1 MKKIINF
8 ITNAIKYYINQVRII
23 NLKNKG
29 ATIGKNVVICKNCK
43 FDNPQKLVIGDN
55 VYIGNNF
62 YSNCI
67 GGLTIGSG
75 TIISY
80 NCTIMTYNHDYK
92 EDLFMPYGLANIYK
106 EVVIKEHVWIGI
118 NVNIAGGVVIEKNAV
133 IGMGTTVA
141 KRIEEGNIYAGGRIL
156 SKREHKI
163 YKYDL
168 LQVRVMYNPLHYIKF
183 KKIVRRLKRQG
194 IIKFDEIYKVYSN
207 DDYLSLIYR
216 WCENN
221 NYEVDWKNEI
231 LKLQKSQK

>member
-1 MKKIINF
+1 MKRTIEF
-8 ITNAIKYYINQVRII
+8 ISNAIKYYINYRRIKK
-23 NLKNKG
+23 LRKKG
-29 ATIGKNVVICKNCK
+29 AKIGKNVVICKKCK

-92 EDLFMPYGLANIYK
+92 EDLFMPYGLSNIYK
-106 EVVIKEHVWIGI
+106 EVIIKEHVWIGI
-118 NVNIAGGVVIEKNAV
+118 NVNIAGGVVIEENSV

-141 KRIEEGNIYAGGRIL
+141 KTITAGSIYAGGRVL
-156 SKREHKI
+156 SKREEKL

-168 LQVRVMYNPLHYIKF
+168 LQVRVMYNPIHYLEF
-183 KKIVRRLKRQG
+183 SKKVKKLQKKST
-194 IIKFDEIYKVYSN
+194 IKFDEIYRIYDKY
-207 DDYLSLIYR
+207 DYLSLIYR
-216 WCENN
+216 WCQNN

-231 LKLQKSQK
+231 IKL

>member
-1 MKKIINF
+1 MKKTGDFIN
-8 ITNAIKYYINQVRII
+8 NAVKYYINYRKVNKLR
-23 NLKNKG
+23 KKG
-29 ATIGKNVVICKNCK
+29 AKIGKNVVICKDCK
-43 FDNPQKLVIGDN
+43 FDNPQKLIIGDN

-118 NVNIAGGVVIEKNAV
+118 NVNIAGGVVIEENSV

-141 KRIEEGNIYAGGRIL
+141 KRIEVGSIFAGGRIL
-156 SKREHKI
+156 SKREEKN

-168 LQVRVMYNPLHYIKF
+168 LQVRAVYKPLHYIKF
-183 KKIVRRLKRQG
+183 ISKMKNVKKQSTVT
-194 IIKFDEIYKVYSN
+194 FDEIHKIYDK

-221 NYEVDWKNEI
+221 NYEVDWENEI
-231 LKLQKSQK
+231 IKL

>member
-1 MKKIINF
+1 MKKTVEF
-8 ITNAIKYYINQVRII
+8 ISNAIKYYINHRRITK
-23 NLKNKG
+23 LRKKG
-29 ATIGKNVVICKNCK
+29 AQIGKNVVICKNCK

-67 GGLTIGSG
+67 GGLTICSG

-92 EDLFMPYGLANIYK
+92 EDLFMPYGLSNVYK
-106 EVVIKEHVWIGI
+106 EVIIKEHVWIGI
-118 NVNIAGGVVIEKNAV
+118 NVNIAGGVVIEENAV

-141 KRIEEGNIYAGGRIL
+141 KTIAAGSIYAGGRVL
-156 SKREHKI
+156 SKREEKK

-168 LQVRVMYNPLHYIKF
+168 LQIRVMYNPLHYIKF
-183 KKIVRRLKRQG
+183 KKRIKKLKKQDN
-194 IIKFDEIYKVYSN
+194 IKFDEIYKLYDSW
-207 DDYLSLIYR
+207 DYLSLIYR

-221 NYEVDWKNEI
+221 NHEVDWENEI
-231 LKLQKSQK
+231 IKL

>member
-1 MKKIINF
+1 MKKNVEF
-8 ITNAIKYYINQVRII
+8 ISNAINYYINYRRIKK
-23 NLKNKG
+23 LRKKG
-29 ATIGKNVVICKNCK
+29 AQIGKNVVICKKCK

-92 EDLFMPYGLANIYK
+92 EDLFMPYGLSNIYK
-106 EVVIKEHVWIGI
+106 EVIIKDHVWIGI
-118 NVNIAGGVVIEKNAV
+118 NVNIAGGVVIEENSV

-141 KRIEEGNIYAGGRIL
+141 KTITAGSIYAGGRTL
-156 SKREHKI
+156 SKREDKT

-183 KKIVRRLKRQG
+183 KNRVKKLQKQET
-194 IIKFDEIYKVYSN
+194 IKFDEIYGIYDKY
-207 DDYLSLIYR
+207 DYLSLIYR
-216 WCENN
+216 WCQNN

-231 LKLQKSQK
+231 IKL

>member
-1 MKKIINF
+1 MKKNVEF
-8 ITNAIKYYINQVRII
+8 ISNAIKYYINKRRI
-23 NLKNKG
+23 NKLRKKG
-29 ATIGKNVVICKNCK
+29 AQIGQNVVICKKCK

-92 EDLFMPYGLANIYK
+92 EDLFMPYGLSNIYK
-106 EVVIKEHVWIGI
+106 EVIIKEHVWIGI
-118 NVNIAGGVVIEKNAV
+118 NVNIAGGVVIEENSV

-141 KRIEEGNIYAGGRIL
+141 KTIAAGSIFAGGRVL
-156 SKREHKI
+156 SKREDKK

-168 LQVRVMYNPLHYIKF
+168 LQVRVIYNPLHYIKF
-183 KKIVRRLKRQG
+183 NKKIKKLKKQDT
-194 IIKFDEIYKVYSN
+194 IKFDDIYKHYDN
-207 DDYLSLIYR
+207 NDYLSLIYR
-216 WCENN
+216 WCQNN
-221 NYEVDWKNEI
+221 NYEVDWENEI
-231 LKLQKSQK
+231 IKL

>member
-1 MKKIINF
+1 MKKTGDFIN
-8 ITNAIKYYINQVRII
+8 NAVKYYINYRKVNKLR
-23 NLKNKG
+23 KKG
-29 ATIGKNVVICKNCK
+29 AKIGKNVVICKDCK
-43 FDNPQKLVIGDN
+43 FDNSQKLIIGDN

-92 EDLFMPYGLANIYK
+92 ENLFMPYGLANIYK

-118 NVNIAGGVVIEKNAV
+118 NVNIAGGVVIEENSV

-141 KRIEEGNIYAGGRIL
+141 KKIEAGTIFAGGRIL
-156 SKREHKI
+156 SKREEKN

-168 LQVRVMYNPLHYIKF
+168 LQVRAVYNPLHYIKF
-183 KKIVRRLKRQG
+183 ISKMKNVKKQSTVT
-194 IIKFDEIYKVYSN
+194 FDEIYKIYDK

-221 NYEVDWKNEI
+221 NYEVDWENEI
-231 LKLQKSQK
+231 IKL

>member
-1 MKKIINF
+1 MNKTVEF
-8 ITNAIKYYINQVRII
+8 ISNAIKYYINHRRISK
-23 NLKNKG
+23 LRKKG
-29 ATIGKNVVICKNCK
+29 AQIGKNVVICKKCK

-92 EDLFMPYGLANIYK
+92 EDLFMPYGLSNVYK
-106 EVVIKEHVWIGI
+106 EVIIKERVWIGI
-118 NVNIAGGVVIEKNAV
+118 NVNIAGGVVIGEESV

-141 KRIEEGNIYAGGRIL
+141 KTITAGSIFAGGRIL
-156 SKREHKI
+156 SKREEKK

-168 LQVRVMYNPLHYIKF
+168 LQIRVMYNPLHYIKF
-183 KKIVRRLKRQG
+183 NNRIKKLKKQNT
-194 IIKFDEIYKVYSN
+194 IKFDEIYGIYN
-207 DDYLSLIYR
+207 NYDYLSLIYR
-216 WCENN
+216 WSKNN
-221 NYEVDWKNEI
+221 KYEVDWENEI
-231 LKLQKSQK
+231 IKLL

>member
-1 MKKIINF
+1 MGKINNYIS
-8 ITNAIKYYINQVRII
+8 NALKYYTNYKRVSKLR
-23 NLKNKG
+23 KKG
-29 ATIGKNVVICKNCK
+29 AKIGRNVVISKGCK
-43 FDNPQKLVIGDN
+43 FDSPEKLVIGDN

-67 GGLTIGSG
+67 GGLTIASG

-92 EDLFMPYGLANIYK
+92 EDLFMPYGLSNIYK

-118 NVNIAGGVVIEKNAV
+118 NVNIAGGVVIEENSV

-141 KRIEEGNIYAGGRIL
+141 KRIPAGSIFAGGRFL
-156 SKREHKI
+156 SEREEKT

-168 LQVRVMYNPLHYIKF
+168 LQVRAMYHPLHYLTFKKKMKKF
-183 KKIVRRLKRQG
+183 KKN
-194 IIKFDEIYKVYSN
+194 IITFDEIKSVY
-207 DDYLSLIYR
+207 DEFDTYILIYR

-221 NYEVDWKNEI
+221 NYVVDWKNETI
-231 LKLQKSQK
+231 TKSKK

>member
-1 MKKIINF
+1 MKRMMEF
-8 ITNAIKYYINQVRII
+8 IFNAVKYYINHRRVTKLR
-23 NLKNKG
+23 KKG
-29 ATIGKNVVICKNCK
+29 AQIGKNVVICENCK

-67 GGLTIGSG
+67 GGLTICSG

-92 EDLFMPYGLANIYK
+92 EDLFMPYGLSNIYK
-106 EVVIKEHVWIGI
+106 EVIIKEHVWIGI
-118 NVNIAGGVVIEKNAV
+118 NVNIAGGVVIEENSV

-141 KRIEEGNIYAGGRIL
+141 KRIEAGSIFAGGRIL
-156 SKREHKI
+156 SQREEKT

-168 LQVRVMYNPLHYIKF
+168 LQVRVMCNPFHYIKF
-183 KKIVRRLKRQG
+183 NKKVKKLKKQDT
-194 IIKFDEIYKVYSN
+194 IKFNEIYEVYN
-207 DDYLSLIYR
+207 DHDYLSLIYR

-231 LKLQKSQK
+231 IKL

>member
-1 MKKIINF
+1 MKKIVDF
-8 ITNAIKYYINQVRII
+8 TTNAIKYYVNQIRITK
-23 NLKNKG
+23 LRKRG
-29 ATIGKNVVICKNCK
+29 AQIGKNVFICEKCK

-106 EVVIKEHVWIGI
+106 EVIIKEHVWIGI
-118 NVNIAGGVVIEKNAV
+118 NVNIAGGVVIEEDSV

-141 KRIEEGNIYAGGRIL
+141 KRIEAGSVFAGGRIL
-156 SKREHKI
+156 SKREEKTC
-163 YKYDL
+163 KYDL
-168 LQVRVMYNPLHYIKF
+168 LQVRAVYNPLHYIKF
-183 KKIVRRLKRQG
+183 KNQIKKLKKQKI
-194 IIKFDEIYKVYSN
+194 IEFNEINKIYN
-207 DDYLSLIYR
+207 NHDYLNLIYR

-221 NYEVDWKNEI
+221 NYDVDWKNEI
-231 LKLQKSQK
+231 IKCY

>member
-1 MKKIINF
+1 MKKISDF
-8 ITNAIKYYINQVRII
+8 IKNAVKYYINYIRI
-23 NLKNKG
+23 NKLRKKG
-29 ATIGKNVVICKNCK
+29 AKIGRNVVICKDCK
-43 FDNPQKLVIGDN
+43 FDNPKKLTIGDN

-92 EDLFMPYGLANIYK
+92 EELFMPYGLANIYK

-118 NVNIAGGVVIEKNAV
+118 NVNIAGGVVIEENSI

-141 KRIEEGNIYAGGRIL
+141 KRIEAGSIFAGGRIL
-156 SKREHKI
+156 SKREEKN

-168 LQVRVMYNPLHYIKF
+168 LQVRVAYNPLHYIKF
-183 KKIVRRLKRQG
+183 STKMKNVKKQKTLTFGEMHK
-194 IIKFDEIYKVYSN
+194 IYDK
-207 DDYLSLIYR
+207 DDYFNLVYR
-216 WCENN
+216 WCKNN

-231 LKLQKSQK
+231 IKKV

>member
-1 MKKIINF
+1 MKKTVKF
-8 ITNAIKYYINQVRII
+8 ISNAINYYINYKRITK
-23 NLKNKG
+23 LKKNG
-29 ATIGKNVVICKNCK
+29 AKIGKNVVICKNCK

-92 EDLFMPYGLANIYK
+92 EDLFMPYGLSNIYK
-106 EVVIKEHVWIGI
+106 EVIIKERVWIGI
-118 NVNIAGGVVIEKNAV
+118 NVNIAGGVVIEENSV
-133 IGMGTTVA
+133 VGMGTTVA
-141 KRIEEGNIYAGGRIL
+141 KRITAGSIYAGEKII
-156 SKREHKI
+156 STREEKQ

-168 LQVRVMYNPLHYIKF
+168 LQIRVMYNPLHYIKF
-183 KKIVRRLKRQG
+183 YKKMKKLKKQDY
-194 IIKFDEIYKVYSN
+194 IKFDEIYGIYN
-207 DDYLSLIYR
+207 NYDYLSLIYR

-221 NYEVDWKNEI
+221 NYIVDWKNEI
-231 LKLQKSQK
+231 IKL